1 MAKVQSKSETTKSFG
16 LKLLK
21 RNKFKWFGYHL
32 TGMLYYQNPD
42 SELAKSYRNS
52 FYCCNSIE
60 VDANGLAISL
70 WCKNRWCPLCQRNKM
85 GAMINAYYDR
95 LQMEKEMYF
104 VTLSR
109 RNVGAADLKAELDRL
124 QALWHTIATSRRY
137 RRAIK
142 EGVIGIRKLEC
153 TYHGTQTLKD
163 GRPDPWYDTFHPH
176 FHILISSR
184 ELAKWMVEE
193 WLRLSPDSSDR
204 QSQDCKKVN
213 SDGSYL
219 EIFKYFTKLIAK
231 DSSGRRYFDALHMN
245 TIFEA
250 MQHRRVYFRLGTGK
264 SWGVAEVNEEDI
276 EQAAVLD
283 TDASSGVYKW
293 EEFEKVFGYYE
304 VDSGEVL
311 TELPKS
317 GSLYDMVTDSEQRIG
332 VPAFQ
337 SP

>member
-1 MAKVQSKSETTKSFG
+1 
-16 LKLLK
+16 
-21 RNKFKWFGYHL
+21 
-32 TGMLYYQNPD
+32 
-42 SELAKSYRNS
+42 
-52 FYCCNSIE
+52 
-60 VDANGLAISL
+60 
-70 WCKNRWCPLCQRNKM
+70 M
-85 GAMINAYYDR
+85 GAMINAYSDR
-95 LQMEKEMYF
+95 LQMEKELYF
-104 VTLSR
+104 VTLTR
-109 RNVGAADLKAELDRL
+109 QNVTASNLKAELDRL
-124 QALWHTIATSRRY
+124 QALWRTIAMSRRY
-137 RRAIK
+137 KRAIK

-163 GRPDPWYDTFHPH
+163 GSPDPWYDTFHPH

-193 WLRLSPDSSDR
+193 WLRLSPDSSRDA
-204 QSQDCKKVN
+204 QDCKKVN
-213 SDGSYL
+213 SDGGYL

-231 DSSGRRYFDALHMN
+231 DSSGKRFFDALNMN

-264 SWGVAEVNEEDI
+264 SWGVAEVKEEDI
-276 EQAAVLD
+276 EQVATIE

-293 EEFEKVFGYYE
+293 EEFEQVFGYYE
-304 VDSGEVL
+304 VESGEVL

-332 VPAFQ
+332 VPTTFQ

>member
-60 VDANGLAISL
+60 VDAEGLAKSKY
-70 WCKNRWCPLCQRNKM
+70 CKNRWCPVCQRNKM
-85 GAMINAYYDR
+85 GVMVNAYSER
-95 LQMEKEMYF
+95 LQLEKELYF
-104 VTLSR
+104 VTLTR
-109 RNVGAADLKAELDRL
+109 QNVTASNLPTELDRL
-124 QALWHTIATSRRY
+124 QELWRTITKSRQY
-137 RRAIK
+137 RRATK

-153 TYHGTQTLKD
+153 TYHGNQTLKD
-163 GRPDPWYDTFHPH
+163 GSPDPWYDTFHPH
-176 FHILISSR
+176 YHILISSR
-184 ELAKWMVEE
+184 ELAEWIVEE
-193 WLRLSPDSSDR
+193 WLKLSPDSSRDA
-204 QSQDCKKVN
+204 QDCKKVN
-213 SDGSYL
+213 SDGGYL

-231 DSSGRRYFDALHMN
+231 DSSGRRYFDALNMN

-250 MQHRRVYFRLGTGK
+250 MRHRKVYFRLGTGK
-264 SWGVAEVNEEDI
+264 SWGVAEVTEDDEDQVATI
-276 EQAAVLD
+276 E
-283 TDASSGVYKW
+283 TDASVGIYKW
-293 EEFEKVFGYYE
+293 EEFEQVFGYYE
-304 VDSGEVL
+304 VESGEVL

-317 GSLYDMVTDSEQRIG
+317 GSLYDMVADSEQRIG